1 MPIDA
6 TLGDHWNDT
15 VKALSE
21 QGAVL
26 AMVKELA
33 AQAGLRLID
42 ATASPPRWHL
52 LVAREPLRNP
62 ALADK
67 LSAALAAHLGHAVAL
82 EVEAGQPADSPA
94 QRDAAERA
102 RRQAA
107 AEAVIQQDP
116 VVLAL
121 MQQFKTARI
130 VPGSIKPVSP
140 ELNKGEIGR
149 AHV

>member
-1 MPIDA
+1 MAIDA
-6 TLGDHWNDT
+6 ALAERWNDT

-21 QGAVL
+21 QGAVV

-33 AQAGLRLID
+33 TQAGLRLID
-42 ATASPPRWHL
+42 DSVSPPRWFL

-82 EVEAGQPADSPA
+82 EDEAGQPADSPA

-107 AEAVIQQDP
+107 AEAIIQQDP

-130 VPGSIKPVSP
+130 VPGSIKPVLP
-140 ELNKGEIGR
+140 ELKKGSSP
-149 AHV
+149 